1 MSVTIKDIEALKRDL
16 NIGEHVNYRTPVAD
30 FDSENVKRQTNNND
44 AVIVQK
50 LNHVAVVEYMAK
62 RGRKTAPTRATM
74 PYKEIYM
81 QRIGEKY

>member
-1 MSVTIKDIEALKRDL
+1 MSVSIKDIEALKTEL

-30 FDSENVKRQTNNND
+30 FDSENVKRQMNDND

-50 LNHVAVVEYMAK
+50 LNHVAVVEYTAK
-62 RGRKTAPTRATM
+62 RGRKTETARGTM

-81 QRIGEKY
+81 QRIGKRY